1 MAIRKNKRN
10 PQQVMIEFKF
20 TYPQMKGQFGLEV
33 QSHDYDGLIFNLM
46 DCAKS
51 QKPELTSN
59 ESSEEEEEEME
70 S

>member
-1 MAIRKNKRN
+1 
-10 PQQVMIEFKF
+10 MIEFKF

-70 S
+70 SSKPISSEDINIT